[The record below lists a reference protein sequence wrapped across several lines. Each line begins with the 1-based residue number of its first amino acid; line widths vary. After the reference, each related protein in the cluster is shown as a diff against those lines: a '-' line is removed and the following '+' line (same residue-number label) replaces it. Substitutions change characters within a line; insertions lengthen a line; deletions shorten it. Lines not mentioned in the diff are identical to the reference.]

1 LYRKDIRL
9 SINLA
14 SFGHFEHEED
24 HMIALFSVSVL
35 TLFGL
40 LLPIHTAIASP
51 VVLSTIPGP
60 QSTTA
65 GVSDDI
71 LITFSENLDPQTID
85 STSVRFF
92 GHWSGEHRA
101 VFSLEQGGSVLRCS
115 PLTPFSAGELV
126 GVTLTTA
133 IANESGQPLETGF
146 VLNFWT
152 HTAPGT
158 LTQTE
163 IDRISV
169 RRPGEPRVQAYGAY
183 GGDFNGDGAGDL
195 SVPNEQSNDVRL
207 FLNDGAGRYSTFTV
221 IPLPGGAVPSPN
233 EGADFNND
241 GLLDLAIGNT
251 GNDSVT
257 VLLGDGTGGF
267 TSTANYRASAA
278 VRGIAIGDLDGDG
291 DQDIVTANRTGNNV
305 SVLLNHGSGTFANPL
320 QLESSGSQET
330 ACALADANHD
340 GVPDLF
346 VGAFASNEMILLLG
360 NGNGTFTLSSK
371 LPAKG
376 RPWMIA
382 VGDVNGDGNVD
393 VVSAN
398 SFDGTASVLFGDGTG
413 QLDSA
418 RTYFSGEFVI
428 AIDLGDL
435 DGDGDL
441 DMVTSNFSSADWRVF
456 ENAGDGTFPTSHRL
470 LASVAG
476 SCATLHD
483 RDGDGDLDITGIDE
497 VDDLVFLFENTGP
510 VSVHD
515 SDTPLSFSL
524 EQNVPNP
531 FNPATLIQFTIPVG
545 TYGRTS
551 LRVYDLLGR
560 EVAVLLDEDKAAGTY
575 EATFNASGLASGM
588 YLYRLFAG
596 QQVMTRKMIVLR

>member
-1 LYRKDIRL
+1 
-9 SINLA
+9 
-14 SFGHFEHEED
+14 
-24 HMIALFSVSVL
+24 MIGLFFVSVL
-35 TLFGL
+35 TLFCL
-40 LLPIHTAIASP
+40 LLPIHAVIASP
-51 VVLSTIPGP
+51 VVLSTLPGA

-65 GVSDDI
+65 GLSDDI
-71 LITFSENLDPQTID
+71 LITFSEVLNPETLD
-85 STSVRFF
+85 SASVRLF

-101 VFSLEQGGSVLRCS
+101 TFSLEQGGTVLRCS
-115 PLTPFSAGELV
+115 PVKPFSAGELV
-126 GVTLTTA
+126 GVTLSTA
-133 IANESGQPLETGF
+133 ITNGSGQSLETGF
-146 VLNFWT
+146 VLTFWT

-158 LTQTE
+158 LNQTE
-163 IDRISV
+163 IDRIPV
-169 RRPGEPRVQAYGAY
+169 RRPGEGRVQAYGAY

-195 SVPNEQSNDVRL
+195 SVPNELSDDVRL

-241 GLLDLAIGNT
+241 GFLDLAIGNT

-257 VLLGDGTGGF
+257 VLLGNGAGGF
-267 TSTANYRASAA
+267 VTAANYPASTA
-278 VRGIAIGDLDGDG
+278 VRGLAIGDLDGDG

-305 SVLLNHGSGTFANPL
+305 SVLLNQGGGTFANPL
-320 QLESSGSQET
+320 QLESSGNQET

-371 LPAKG
+371 LPAGG

-413 QLDSA
+413 LLDSA

-456 ENAGDGTFPTSHRL
+456 ENAGDGTFPTSQRL
-470 LASVAG
+470 RASVAG

-483 RDGDGDLDITGIDE
+483 RDSDGDLDITGIDE

-510 VSVHD
+510 VSVPAD
-515 SDTPLSFSL
+515 DIPLSFSL
-524 EQNVPNP
+524 EQNFPNP
-531 FNPATLIQFTIPVG
+531 FNPTTIIRYQLPIDNYV
-545 TYGRTS
+545 S

-560 EVAVLLDEDKAAGTY
+560 ETAVLVDEQKTPGAYAV
-575 EATFNASGLASGM
+575 TFNASGLASGM

-596 QQVMTRKMIVLR
+596 QDVMTRKMIVMR